1 MPVKRAMQWMPISE
15 KPGRHGVDP
24 HLITAIIAIESGG
37 NPNAVSKSNAIG
49 LMQLPASTLRAR
61 RLPSYG
67 LAWRTDHQRAEN
79 PERNISMGAAY
90 SILLKWAAGRHQR
103 SAGDAICAG
112 RLLC

>member
-1 MPVKRAMQWMPISE
+1 M
-15 KPGRHGVDP
+15 GVDP

-49 LMQLPASTLRAR
+49 LMQLKASTSGRDVYR
-61 RLPSYG
+61 RMG
-67 LAWRTDHQRAEN
+67 WRGEPTTSELKN

-90 SILLKWAAGRHQR
+90 LSILEKWAAGRHQR